1 MRRFSLVLFTVLAL
15 VGVFSG
21 RNDSEQRRTEV
32 PASANTV
39 GVELAGM
46 SAAPD
51 RQALSEQA
59 GQSGAPDQ
67 PESAEALVE
76 IVAILATRARALEPE
91 AQPASAAS
99 APVIIAVAAKTDVI
113 DPALESLTGADLT
126 SAAQGELKRLG
137 CYKAKIDGKWGRKSE
152 AALKAFG
159 ARASGAW
166 TDVPRRE
173 LVTAL
178 RTYPANFC
186 TAECAPNVAGG
197 QCGVAA
203 QPIGEQPA
211 EDARD
216 AKPIE
221 AAKDARD
228 TSYLPPWMQPV
239 KLTSAGQ
246 PETALGAQTSL
257 SDAAPVTSKPKK
269 RKSERRR
276 VERERIAQDYER
288 SRSRDMDWLPSNWPG
303 R

>member
-1 MRRFSLVLFTVLAL
+1 LL
-15 VGVFSG
+15 GVFSG
-21 RNDSEQRRTEV
+21 RKDSEQRRTELPV
-32 PASANTV
+32 SANAV

-51 RQALSEQA
+51 SQALSEQA
-59 GQSGAPDQ
+59 GPSGAPDQ
-67 PESAEALVE
+67 PETVESVVE
-76 IVAILATRARALEPE
+76 IVAILATRARAALEQE
-91 AQPASAAS
+91 VQPAPAAS
-99 APVIIAVAAKTDVI
+99 APVIIAVAAKMGGI
-113 DPALESLTGADLT
+113 NPALESLTGADLT

-137 CYKAKIDGKWGRKSE
+137 CYRAKIDGKWGGRSE

-173 LVTAL
+173 LITAL
-178 RTYPANFC
+178 RNYPADFC
-186 TAECAPNVAGG
+186 TAECAPNAADG

-203 QPIGEQPA
+203 QPVGRQPS
-211 EDARD
+211 EEARD
-216 AKPIE
+216 AKPME
-221 AAKDARD
+221 AAKEDRD

-246 PETALGAQTSL
+246 PETALGAPKSL

-276 VERERIAQDYER
+276 GVQRERLAQDYER
-288 SRSRDMDWLPSNWPG
+288 SRGRDLDWLPSNWPD